1 MATYFVVAC
10 DGGGVRGYITASVL
24 QQLTN
29 DLDQYFLDQA
39 FLTAGTSTGSFIAL
53 ALAKGISIN
62 TIQQTYRQSSAQQ
75 VFTPNPN
82 IGGGSLAAARA
93 RAALEKARAGSSIG
107 TSWWEKILQEFEY
120 LINAQYTNTGVK
132 AVAQNLLGAS
142 TTLDDLSGRVLVN
155 TLQLDNGLSPP
166 TWTPITLSNLSD
178 SASASMYAYEAALCS
193 GAAPIYFPP
202 YSPTSLSLGYCADG
216 GLFANNPSMSA
227 IAALADP
234 SGSDI
239 PLNDIYLLSVG
250 TGVTPDAMSSTIIND
265 WGGPL
270 SMGPLEW
277 LWPEPQSDGNAT
289 APRFAMLSAMMDS
302 ASAAITLNAQA
313 LLGSNCCRVDVPL
326 SSPVALDD
334 TSTAAYQVM
343 DSSLQSYYASSA
355 YTSVKN
361 WIQSQILSQRLS
373 LTGARFSVG

>member
-24 QQLTN
+24 QQLTS
-29 DLDQYFLDQA
+29 DLGQNFLGQA
-39 FLTAGTSTGSFIAL
+39 DLTVGTSTGSFIAL
-53 ALAKGISIN
+53 GLAKGLPIS
-62 TIQQTYRQSSAQQ
+62 TILQAYQQSSAQQ

-82 IGGGSLAAARA
+82 ISSGSLAAA
-93 RAALEKARAGSSIG
+93 RAALEKARVGSSSG
-107 TSWWEKILQEFEY
+107 TSWWEKIFQEIEY
-120 LINAQYTNTGVK
+120 LVNAQYTNTGVK

-142 TTLDDLSGRVLVN
+142 TTLDDLSGQVLVN

-166 TWTPITLSNLSD
+166 TWAPMTLSNLSD

-227 IAALADP
+227 IAALANP
-234 SGSDI
+234 NGSDI
-239 PLNDIYLLSVG
+239 PLSDIYLLSVG
-250 TGVTPDAMSSTIIND
+250 TGVTPDALSSTIIND

-277 LWPEPQSDGNAT
+277 LWPTALSDGTAT
-289 APRFAMLSAMMDS
+289 TPKFALLSAIMDS
-302 ASAAITLNAQA
+302 SSAAVTLNSQA
-313 LLGSNCCRVDVPL
+313 LLGPNYYRVDVPL
-326 SSPVALDD
+326 SGPVALDD
-334 TSTAAYQVM
+334 TSTAAYQIM

-361 WIQSQILSQRLS
+361 WINRQILSQRS
-373 LTGARFSVG
+373 SRTDAQFAVR